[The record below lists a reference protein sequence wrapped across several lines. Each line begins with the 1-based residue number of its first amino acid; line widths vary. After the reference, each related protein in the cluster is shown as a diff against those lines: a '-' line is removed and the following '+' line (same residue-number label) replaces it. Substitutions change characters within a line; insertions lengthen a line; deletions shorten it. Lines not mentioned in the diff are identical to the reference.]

1 VSDDVEFAARP
12 GMTKDVLYARDGHL
26 GRILLNRP
34 RVINALTG
42 DMVTSVLAQL
52 QDWAQDDA
60 VVAVSIQGAGDRGL
74 CAGGDI
80 RALRSVL
87 IAGAGSA
94 GARLAGARSA
104 NARSASAGSGS
115 AGSGSA
121 GSANAVQFW
130 AHEYE
135 MNAAIASY
143 PKPFVAFMDGIVM
156 GGGVGISAHG
166 SLRLVTERSRV
177 AMPETAIGYYPD
189 VGSLFL
195 LSRAPGEIGTHLA
208 MTGLSVGGADAVGC
222 GLADAVVDSRD
233 IPALVARLAAGE
245 SLDSGVGSTST
256 VGALAAERDWVDSC
270 YAGNDPVTIVKAL
283 RGHPAPGAQKAADV
297 LQTRSP
303 MAVAV
308 ALEAIRRAVRMGTL
322 TQVLEQDLMLG
333 STFGGSADFVEG
345 VRALLVD
352 RDNSPRWRH
361 RSLEDVDPAEVAG
374 LFAGGRHTALATAGG
389 GQRRPR
395 PAEKAAAPP
404 RDEDVE

>member
-12 GMTKDVLYARDGHL
+12 GMTEDVLYARDGHL

-42 DMVTSVLAQL
+42 DMVISVLAQL
-52 QDWAQDDA
+52 ENWAQDDA
-60 VVAVSIQGAGDRGL
+60 VAAVSVQGAGERGL

-80 RALRSVL
+80 RAMRTALMQ
-87 IAGAGSA
+87 GPD
-94 GARLAGARSA
+94 
-104 NARSASAGSGS
+104 
-115 AGSGSA
+115 
-121 GSANAVQFW
+121 AVQFW
-130 AHEYE
+130 AHEYH
-135 MNAAIASY
+135 MNAVIGSY

-256 VGALAAERDWVDSC
+256 VGALAAERNWVDSC
-270 YAGNDPVTIVKAL
+270 YAGNDPVTIARAL
-283 RGHPAPGAQKAADV
+283 RGHPAPGAQQAGDV
-297 LQTRSP
+297 LRTRSP

-308 ALEAIRRAVRMGTL
+308 ALEAIRRAGRMDTL
-322 TQVLEQDLMLG
+322 GQVLEQDLTLAGTFSG
-333 STFGGSADFVEG
+333 SVDLVEG

-352 RDNSPRWRH
+352 RDNAPRWRH
-361 RSLEDVDPAEVAG
+361 RLLEDVDPAEVAG
-374 LFAGGRHTALATAGG
+374 LFTDGRRMAVATADG